1 MGWRPAPTWESWA
14 TWYEM
19 FSVDLEN
26 DGDPDVGVISDPF
39 DLSGT
44 LDLRVRHFR
53 NDGAGNFT
61 EV

>member
-1 MGWRPAPTWESWA
+1 
-14 TWYEM
+14 M